1 MYFSLQKCVHSFES
15 PLKERRQLISGN
27 KQIQV
32 RLIRRDLVRY
42 QVTMFLIWQTEAYN
56 SLYYWPHGKLYFIF
70 KISLRKQRTLVKNK
84 NLQYILFRVKSVI
97 KLKFLSQVKTAISVI
112 WPQIIGFC
120 RYMFQD
126 DCSVSHSGAF
136 LSWNL
141 MLLWETWI
149 TGRTHGG

>member
-1 MYFSLQKCVHSFES
+1 
-15 PLKERRQLISGN
+15 
-27 KQIQV
+27 
-32 RLIRRDLVRY
+32 
-42 QVTMFLIWQTEAYN
+42 MFLIRQTEAYN

-126 DCSVSHSGAF
+126 DCSVSHSYFSF
-136 LSWNL
+136 LEL
-141 MLLWETWI
+141 DVIETWI
-149 TGRTHGG
+149 TGRTHVEGKIAWNLLGILQKISWRWTFKFRVS

>member
-1 MYFSLQKCVHSFES
+1 
-15 PLKERRQLISGN
+15 
-27 KQIQV
+27 
-32 RLIRRDLVRY
+32 
-42 QVTMFLIWQTEAYN
+42 MFLIRQTEAYN

-112 WPQIIGFC
+112 WPQIIGFVDIC
-120 RYMFQD
+120 FKVTVQFPIH
-126 DCSVSHSGAF
+126 VF

-141 MLLWETWI
+141 MLLRLELQGELMWRVRSHEI
-149 TGRTHGG
+149 YLVFCKKYHGDGHSNLEFLNNQRVCLKKLTNRNFN